1 MFDIKTI
8 INQNIVITSVILF
21 IIVYGIIIYS
31 KPNIIFNKDGSLRQF
46 GLGKS
51 DTTVLPAWLVS
62 LIIAILSSF
71 IFSFVT
77 VKFFLEY
84 INKFSMNAIKIYI

>member
-8 INQNIVITSVILF
+8 MNQNIVITSVILF
-21 IIVYGIIIYS
+21 IIIYGIIIYS

-51 DTTVLPAWLVS
+51 NTTVLPAWLVS
-62 LIIAILSSF
+62 LIIAILSYF
-71 IFSFVT
+71 IILYSIS
-77 VKFFLEY
+77 Y
-84 INKFSMNAIKIYI
+84 SKIYI

>member
-21 IIVYGIIIYS
+21 IIVYGIIIYN

-62 LIIAILSSF
+62 LIIAIVSYF
-71 IFSFVT
+71 IILYSIS
-77 VKFFLEY
+77 Y
-84 INKFSMNAIKIYI
+84 NKIYI

>member
-8 INQNIVITSVILF
+8 INENIVITSVILF

-62 LIIAILSSF
+62 LIIAILSYF
-71 IFSFVT
+71 IILYSIS
-77 VKFFLEY
+77 Y
-84 INKFSMNAIKIYI
+84 NKIYI

>member
-31 KPNIIFNKDGSLRQF
+31 EPSIIFNKDGSLRQF

-51 DTTVLPAWLVS
+51 NTTVLPAWLVS
-62 LIIAILSSF
+62 LIIAILSYF
-71 IFSFVT
+71 IILYSIS
-77 VKFFLEY
+77 Y
-84 INKFSMNAIKIYI
+84 NKIYI

>member
-51 DTTVLPAWLVS
+51 NTTVLPAWLVS
-62 LIIAILSSF
+62 LIIAIISYF
-71 IFSFVT
+71 IILYSIS
-77 VKFFLEY
+77 Y
-84 INKFSMNAIKIYI
+84 NKIYI